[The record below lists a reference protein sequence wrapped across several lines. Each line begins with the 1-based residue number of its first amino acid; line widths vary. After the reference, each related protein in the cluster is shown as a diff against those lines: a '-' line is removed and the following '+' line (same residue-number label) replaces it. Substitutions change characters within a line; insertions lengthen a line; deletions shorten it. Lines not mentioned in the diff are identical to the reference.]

1 MWLLYL
7 IVPALIV
14 GVALSFS
21 GAGVIGVPL
30 AAIGLVALA
39 AAVGAD
45 MFGQRTRKPLADAV
59 ERTGDDHDGKEHMV
73 P

>member
-21 GAGVIGVPL
+21 GAGVIGIPL
-30 AAIGLVALA
+30 AAIGLLGLA
-39 AAVGAD
+39 GRRRRA
-45 MFGQRTRKPLADAV
+45 R
-59 ERTGDDHDGKEHMV
+59 
-73 P
+73 